1 MSAPSPLQRS
11 LTPLL
16 LWGLG
21 VGYVISG
28 MYFGWNLGLE
38 KGGTLGMALATILVV
53 MMYVTFTLSYAE
65 LACAIPKAGGVFDY
79 ASRALGRDWGFLAG
93 IAQVFEFVLAPPAIA
108 AGIGA
113 HLHLFFPDLPPLYG
127 ALAAYLVFTLLNVL
141 GVKLAAT
148 FELIIT
154 LLAIVGLGLFVA
166 VTYPSIRT
174 DHFVKNALP
183 HGWVGVWGAIPFAIW
198 FFLGIEG
205 LANAAEE
212 STHPQRDL
220 TRGFASAM
228 TTLVLLCGLTFVG
241 AVGVAGWEAAV
252 FQADTTPTD
261 SPLPLVLIRLVGET
275 SYLYWAVVL
284 FGLFGL
290 VASFHGLLMAA
301 GRATFEMGR
310 AGLLPRGLGRVQVSF
325 QTPTNALVANMLIG
339 LVALFSNTTADIIVL
354 SVLGALTLYGFGVIS
369 LLVLRRREPMLTR
382 PFHTPLYPFLPILS
396 LVLVSIAFGA
406 VIASNFTLS
415 LYYFGALLVAFGLYK
430 VTSEK

>member
-1 MSAPSPLQRS
+1 MATTPHLQRA

-38 KGGTLGMALATILVV
+38 KGGTLGMAIATLLVIV
-53 MMYVTFTLSYAE
+53 LYVSFTLCYAE

-79 ASRALGRDWGFLAG
+79 ATRALGRDWGFLAG
-93 IAQVFEFVLAPPAIA
+93 LAQVFEFVLAPPAIA

-113 HLHLFFPDLPPLYG
+113 HLHLFFPQLSPLYG
-127 ALAAYLVFTLLNVL
+127 ALGAYLLFTLLNVL

-148 FELIIT
+148 FELVIT
-154 LLAIVGLGLFVA
+154 LLAIVGIGLFVIL
-166 VTYPSIRT
+166 TYPHIQTVRFT
-174 DHFVKNALP
+174 QNALP
-183 HGWVGVWGAIPFAIW
+183 HGWAGVWAAIPFAIW

-220 TRGFASAM
+220 TRGFAWAM
-228 TTLVLLCGLTFVG
+228 LTLVLLCGLTFVG
-241 AVGVAGWEAAV
+241 AVGVAGWTAAV
-252 FQADTTPTD
+252 FKTDGSATD
-261 SPLPLVLIRLVGET
+261 SPLPLVLSHFLGENGF
-275 SYLYWAVVL
+275 YWAVVV

-310 AGLLPRGLGRVQVSF
+310 VRLLPAWLGKIQERF
-325 QTPTNALVANMLIG
+325 KTPSNALFFNMLVGIT
-339 LVALFSNTTADIIVL
+339 ALLSNTTADIIVL
-354 SVLGALTLYGFGVIS
+354 SVLGALTLYGFGVVS
-369 LLVLRRREPMLTR
+369 LLALRRRAPTLVR
-382 PFHTPLYPFLPILS
+382 PFKTPLYPYLPVVS
-396 LVLVSIAFGA
+396 LVLIGIAFGA
-406 VIASNFTLS
+406 VVVSNFTLS
-415 LYYFGALLVAFGLYK
+415 LYYLGALGGAFLLHK
-430 VTSEK
+430 VSKK